1 MSTNDILRKYL
12 DILKEDDDK
21 APSQAN
27 SEPTSEPSEPSAAPA
42 DKSSLTVA
50 PLKGPGSIKGVIEA
64 VKSFQSSIGMEA
76 NGVIDPKTLA
86 EILSQSG
93 TYGREEAEKLKAGA
107 GQGEEEKTSEPVA
120 EGVDPSN
127 GSSKHDQLHDK
138 AALHLGYA
146 HGLLSHPHQCP
157 HNVGTS
163 AHSHYCE
170 GHRKGLEECGQAWTA
185 PQDTM

>member
-12 DILKEDDDK
+12 DILKEDEDK
-21 APSQAN
+21 ATAQAS
-27 SEPTSEPSEPSAAPA
+27 SEPTSEPTASAPA

-50 PLKGPGSIKGVIEA
+50 PLKGPGSIKAVIEA

-76 NGVIDPKTLA
+76 NGIIDPKTLA

-107 GQGEEEKTSEPVA
+107 GQGEESPEPVS
-120 EGVDPSN
+120 EGIDPSE

-170 GHRKGLEECGQAWTA
+170 GHRKGLEECGGAWTA
-185 PQDTM
+185 PQATM

>member
-12 DILKEDDDK
+12 DILKEDEEK
-21 APSQAN
+21 QQTPAPTQSTD
-27 SEPTSEPSEPSAAPA
+27 EPAASTGA
-42 DKSSLTVA
+42 DKSSLTIA
-50 PLKGPGSIKGVIEA
+50 PLKGPGSIKEVIEA
-64 VKSFQSSIGMEA
+64 VKGFQSSIGLEA
-76 NGVIDPKTLA
+76 SGIIDPKTLA

-93 TYGREEAEKLKAGA
+93 TYGREEAEKLKAGV
-107 GQGEEEKTSEPVA
+107 GQDSEEKEPVA
-120 EGVDPSN
+120 EGMESSE

-146 HGLLSHPHQCP
+146 HGLLKHPHQCP

-170 GHRKGLEECGQAWTA
+170 GHRKGLEECGDAWTA
-185 PQDTM
+185 QQGVM